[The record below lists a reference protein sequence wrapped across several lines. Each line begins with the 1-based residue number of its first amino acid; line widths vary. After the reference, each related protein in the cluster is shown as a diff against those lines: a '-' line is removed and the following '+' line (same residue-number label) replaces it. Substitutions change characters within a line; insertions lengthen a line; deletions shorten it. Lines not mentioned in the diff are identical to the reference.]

1 MKTFQNSL
9 TNRLILSTACF
20 LGFEWRFSDLIL
32 NSKFVSDLFRTEH
45 SCCFLIIQCDHAIYS
60 WGSRCQKGFLIEKV
74 VCCIAAAQVIIF
86 YSKLFY
92 RFSIQKLFCFFAHAN
107 FFSFV
112 SSFFFFFS
120 IFVLPPTHPSSYL
133 LVQPTQ
139 TDDTNNKKDS
149 TFFERL
155 AHSLAHSLDPVS
167 SSSFGAGH

>member
-1 MKTFQNSL
+1 M

-20 LGFEWRFSDLIL
+20 LGFEWIFSDLIL

-45 SCCFLIIQCDHAIYS
+45 SCCFLIIPTMRSCNQLVRETMPKRFS
-60 WGSRCQKGFLIEKV
+60 NREKV

-112 SSFFFFFS
+112 SSFFLFSFFYFRFASNSS
-120 IFVLPPTHPSSYL
+120 IHRPTYLCNLPKRT
-133 LVQPTQ
+133 TQ
-139 TDDTNNKKDS
+139 TTKK
-149 TFFERL
+149 FQ
-155 AHSLAHSLDPVS
+155 HSLSGLLIHLLI
-167 SSSFGAGH
+167 H